1 VPDESQVGYLFNMSL
16 NDSSEYRHQDEKWIR
31 RALVLAAEAAEK
43 GEIPVAAIIAGP
55 NGLIAE
61 ASNSVEELGDP
72 TAHAEVLVIRKA
84 AKVLGDKRLLGA
96 TLYVTLEPC
105 SMCAGAIILSRIAR
119 VVFAS
124 PDPKTGACGSLR
136 NVLQDPRLNHRCL
149 VRSDVMGRE
158 SSDLLRKFFS
168 RLRA

>member
-1 VPDESQVGYLFNMSL
+1 MSL
-16 NDSSEYRHQDEKWIR
+16 GDGIENRYEDEKWIR

-43 GEIPVAAIIAGP
+43 GEIPVAAIIVGP

-61 ASNSVEELGDP
+61 ALNSVEELGDP

-84 AKVLGDKRLLGA
+84 VEILGDKRLLGA
-96 TLYVTLEPC
+96 TLYTTLEPC
-105 SMCAGAIILSRIAR
+105 AMCAGAIVLSRIAR
-119 VVFAS
+119 VVFAT

-149 VRSDVMGRE
+149 VRSDVMGKE
-158 SSDLLRKFFS
+158 SSDLLKRFFS

>member
-1 VPDESQVGYLFNMSL
+1 MSL
-16 NDSSEYRHQDEKWIR
+16 DDGIEHRYEDEKWIR

-84 AKVLGDKRLLGA
+84 VEILGDKRLLGA
-96 TLYVTLEPC
+96 TLYTTLEPC
-105 SMCAGAIILSRIAR
+105 AMCAGAIVLSRIAR
-119 VVFAS
+119 VVFAT

-149 VRSDVMGRE
+149 VRSDVMRKE
-158 SSDLLRKFFS
+158 SSDLLKRFFS

>member
-1 VPDESQVGYLFNMSL
+1 MSL
-16 NDSSEYRHQDEKWIR
+16 GDGIEHRCEDEKWIR
-31 RALVLAAEAAEK
+31 RALVLAAEAAEN

-55 NGLIAE
+55 TGLIAE
-61 ASNSVEELGDP
+61 ASNSVEEFGDP

-84 AKVLGDKRLLGA
+84 VKIVGDKRLLGA
-96 TLYVTLEPC
+96 TLYTTLEPC
-105 SMCAGAIILSRIAR
+105 AMCAGAIVLSRIAR
-119 VVFAS
+119 VVFAT

-149 VRSDVMGRE
+149 VRSDVMGKE
-158 SSDLLRKFFS
+158 SSDLLKRFFS

>member
-1 VPDESQVGYLFNMSL
+1 MSS
-16 NDSSEYRHQDEKWIR
+16 DDGSEYRYEDEKWIR
-31 RALVLAAEAAEK
+31 RALVLAAEAGEK
-43 GEIPVAAIIAGP
+43 GEVPVAAIIAYP
-55 NGLIAE
+55 NGFIAE

-84 AKVLGDKRLLGA
+84 VEILGDKRLLGA
-96 TLYVTLEPC
+96 TLYTTLEPC
-105 SMCAGAIILSRIAR
+105 AMCAGAIVLSRIAR
-119 VVFAS
+119 VVFAT
-124 PDPKTGACGSLR
+124 PDPKMGACGSLR

-158 SSDLLRKFFS
+158 SSDLLKRFFL

>member
-1 VPDESQVGYLFNMSL
+1 MSL
-16 NDSSEYRHQDEKWIR
+16 SDGSEYRYKDEKWIR

-43 GEIPVAAIIAGP
+43 GEVPVAAIIAGP

-84 AKVLGDKRLLGA
+84 VEILGEKRLLGA
-96 TLYVTLEPC
+96 TLYTTLEPC
-105 SMCAGAIILSRIAR
+105 AMCAGAIVLSRIAR
-119 VVFAS
+119 VVFAA

-158 SSDLLRKFFS
+158 SSDLLKRFFS
-168 RLRA
+168 RLRV